1 MWPMTAYG
9 QFQAGLEA
17 IHVSDATT
25 GVRMLAQDVGS
36 GKSAKAVL
44 RLSVPALVVGCY
56 LPQPPRTASGH
67 ASD

>member
-9 QFQAGLEA
+9 RVQAGLEA

-25 GVRMLAQDVGS
+25 GVRMFGYGVGS
-36 GKSAKAVL
+36 GESAKAVL

-67 ASD
+67 VFD